1 MSSNF
6 SDSSVSIKCLVL
18 VALSKNE
25 QRKLNRTKFLV
36 DFPQYTSCSCRNLFE
51 IVIAKLADIALQV
64 KLQPGHIIYC
74 FYWRQSNFKLV
85 QPLKVYS
92 EIVTNDAPIQ
102 HFSTQFCIVLVFR
115 YSQNYKTVST
125 VTAALSTAVS
135 LLPNSKTFYK
145 LLPEAI
151 ISRFARF
158 FQNLAR
164 IKISTLKLLQEF

>member
-1 MSSNF
+1 M
-6 SDSSVSIKCLVL
+6 
-18 VALSKNE
+18 
-25 QRKLNRTKFLV
+25 
-36 DFPQYTSCSCRNLFE
+36 
-51 IVIAKLADIALQV
+51 
-64 KLQPGHIIYC
+64 
-74 FYWRQSNFKLV
+74 

-92 EIVTNDAPIQ
+92 EIITNDAPIQ

-115 YSQNYKTVST
+115 YSQKYKTVST
-125 VTAALSTAVS
+125 VTTVLSTAAS

-164 IKISTLKLLQEF
+164 IKISTLKLLQELCQWLININSWFILFLKISLFDCNLNLLFQRCNSPTHHLVHAHN